1 MDSVIAGETVREQLR
16 TDGQTGNGNY
26 ISMLSMGPFNQVEPG
41 ETISVYYAFS
51 AALKPDEFQGISG
64 KELDNEDSRV
74 ELTKTVNAINK
85 VFQGEDKNNN
95 GVLDEGED
103 TDGNGDLTAIA
114 TPPDNPKV
122 KVQLETG
129 KVTLYWDKTAER
141 SRDRVSGEQ
150 DFEGYRGIARQ
161 SLRKTS
167 IQSHDSLEEFNRPAN
182 AVGFNTGFDEV
193 ELSEPVRFEGDT
205 ITYYYAYE
213 LNNLLSGWQYQCQ
226 SQPSIRGALNLE

>member
-1 MDSVIAGETVREQLR
+1 MR
-16 TDGQTGNGNY
+16 T
-26 ISMLSMGPFNQVEPG
+26 P
-41 ETISVYYAFS
+41 
-51 AALKPDEFQGISG
+51 
-64 KELDNEDSRV
+64 RV

-103 TDGNGDLTAIA
+103 TDGDGDLTRYLFP

-150 DFEGYRGIARQ
+150 DFEGTVFTVQ
-161 SLRKTS
+161 SLGKIL
-167 IQSHDSLEEFNRPAN
+167 IQSHDSLESLIIQQMRLDLIL
-182 AVGFNTGFDEV
+182 VSMK
-193 ELSEPVRFEGDT
+193 LSLVSPYVSRR
-205 ITYYYAYE
+205 YHH
-213 LNNLLSGWQYQCQ
+213 LLLC
-226 SQPSIRGALNLE
+226 L